1 MQCGEREESWIC
13 ENHTF
18 AVRVKAEEEHR
29 RERTA
34 IAEKRG

>member
-1 MQCGEREESWIC
+1 MQSDEREESWIC
-13 ENHTF
+13 KNHTF
-18 AVRVKAEEEHR
+18 VVKVKAEEEHR